1 MKKFFTFI
9 AAVLFAGG
17 MMAEGLLF
25 EQTYPG
31 TPSSKT
37 NAYDASFTLATDGYT
52 LTYANVNNGSKND
65 SWDVVRAG
73 RKSAASVATVTSEAI
88 AAKVSKVVIDF
99 TQVDASKTNELC
111 LLVANNAAFTNATK
125 VNATIAKGEVSF
137 TVAAPAE
144 NMYYQISMDMVAHGS
159 SNGFNRWNK
168 IQFITPEGGT
178 PIVAPT
184 YDTLTVAQAK
194 EIAQALADK
203 ATSKEKYYV
212 EGYAVN
218 VEAYSLQ
225 FGNQNFY
232 MVDDVKAPDNSFE
245 AYAAYPTKNGKAYP
259 VLAGDKVR
267 AFGALKKYGTQLE
280 IDHPTVEFI
289 TEVEGDR
296 TIEQPAEAEVITVT
310 KALEIGTALESGKTT
325 TEYYEVQGY
334 VTALTDNKG
343 VANADGGWAA
353 YKNQCMWIA
362 DAKDGGTA
370 KETAFFVY
378 QGVASEQVTK
388 GAKISIKCQIKNYNG
403 MVENA
408 AAKAAVTILE
418 KGEEPTPVDP
428 TPTTLDTITVAKAL
442 EIGAALD
449 VSKTSD
455 DVYVIAGYVSK
466 IVTPYDSVSQNETF
480 WMVDEKG
487 GRAATNAEGAFE
499 VYRGKMD
506 TIAERDAK
514 VYVTAKIY
522 KYQPMKNNQPNG
534 DPLIET
540 ANNPIPAVH
549 VAEAGAPEVIEAI
562 TVARALEIGQQLQES
577 DKDHSYPSV
586 DLYEITGY
594 VSYIEE
600 AYSSFGNETFWITD
614 TKGERTNDKTKAFE
628 VYRGK
633 PDTQKEIGMDAKIKI
648 VCYIKNFKGTIENDG
663 NNIPFE
669 VLEQG
674 TELTYDT
681 ISVKEALA
689 EIAKLE
695 DGATTLD
702 KYVVKGYIAE
712 VTGAYDPNFKNMNIT
727 MTDKFNRLEGDLTAF
742 RAKIAEADVEKAVSG
757 AYVYVFGTL
766 QKHSNGPQIAQ
777 GGQITIVEAPK
788 VDTVAI
794 TVAQAIEIASSLEK
808 GEEADVFYAVTGYV
822 AENIESGEG
831 TQSFWMSDSET
842 ETKGDLYIDNVKI
855 AAQAADH
862 QQVCVYGWVGKDTE
876 GDARILN
883 GEAVIMSGEGIEQI
897 VLTEKAQKVVVDG
910 AIYIIRDNKL
920 YNLQGAQVR

>member
-1 MKKFFTFI
+1 MKKLFSLI

-159 SNGFNRWNK
+159 SNGFNRWDK

-194 EIAQALADK
+194 EIAQTLADK
-203 ATSKEKYYV
+203 GTTKEKYYV

-218 VEAYSLQ
+218 VAAYSTQ
-225 FGNQNFY
+225 YGNQMFF
-232 MVDDVKAPDNSFE
+232 MVDDVNAPDSLFE
-245 AYAAYPTKNGKAYP
+245 AYAAYPAKDGKAYP

-267 AFGALKKYGTQLE
+267 AFGALKKYGTLLE

-289 TEVEGDR
+289 SEVEGDR

-403 MVENA
+403 TVENA
-408 AAKAAVTILE
+408 VAKTAVTILE
-418 KGEEPTPVDP
+418 KGGDPVVPPTQE
-428 TPTTLDTITVAKAL
+428 TMDTITVARAL
-442 EIGAALD
+442 EIGGALEAN
-449 VSKTSD
+449 KTSD
-455 DVYVIAGYVSK
+455 SIYVIAGYVSK
-466 IVTPYDSVSQNETF
+466 IVTPFDSTKMNETF

-506 TIAERDAK
+506 TVADLDAM
-514 VYVTAKIY
+514 VYVMAKIY
-522 KYQPMKNNQPNG
+522 KYQAMKNNQPNG
-534 DPLIET
+534 DPVIET
-540 ANNPIPAVH
+540 ASSPIPAVH
-549 VAEAGAPEVIEAI
+549 VEEAGTPEVIESI
-562 TVARALEIGQQLQES
+562 TVERALAIGDS
-577 DKDHSYPSV
+577 IGAGNVSSKR
-586 DLYEITGY
+586 YEITGY
-594 VSYIEE
+594 VSYIQEE
-600 AYSSFGNETFWITD
+600 YSSFGNETFWITD

-633 PDTQKEIGMDAKIKI
+633 PNTGKEIGIDAKIKI
-648 VCYIKNFKGTIENDG
+648 VCYIKNFSSTIENDG
-663 NNIPFE
+663 TNIPFE

-681 ISVKEALA
+681 ITVKEALA

-695 DGATTLD
+695 DGATTFD

-757 AYVYVFGTL
+757 AYVYVFGAL

-788 VDTVAI
+788 VDTVPI
-794 TVAQAIEIASSLEK
+794 TVAQAIEIASSLKK